1 MYDTISTLNG
11 GDTNMALN
19 KEAKSKLKKD
29 FQLHEKDTGSA
40 DVQIAL
46 LTERISALTK
56 HLQGFKKD
64 HASRRALLKMV
75 GHRRRLLD
83 YLNINDNT
91 RYHAIIKKLDLRK

>member
-1 MYDTISTLNG
+1 MPLTKD
-11 GDTNMALN
+11 MKA
-19 KEAKSKLKKD
+19 KLKKE
-29 FQLHEKDTGSA
+29 FRLHEKDTGSA

-46 LTERISALTK
+46 LTERINSLTK
-56 HLQGFKKD
+56 HLQTFKKD

-83 YLNINDNT
+83 YLNATDNP

>member
-1 MYDTISTLNG
+1 
-11 GDTNMALN
+11 MALAKDTKTKVK
-19 KEAKSKLKKD
+19 KE

-46 LTERISALTK
+46 LTERINSLSK
-56 HLQGFKKD
+56 HLQAFKKD
-64 HASRRALLKMV
+64 HASRRALLQMV

-83 YLNINDNT
+83 YLNTVDNK